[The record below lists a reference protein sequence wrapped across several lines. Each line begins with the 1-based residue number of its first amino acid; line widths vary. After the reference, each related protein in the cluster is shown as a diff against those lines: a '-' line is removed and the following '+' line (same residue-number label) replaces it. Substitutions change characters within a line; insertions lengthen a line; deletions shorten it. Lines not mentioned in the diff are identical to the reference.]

1 MMRAQ
6 SIACSPLRAAFICLL
21 LLASSWT
28 LLAPSI
34 DAPEPS
40 DEQTIHAAA
49 RNTGAGLDPDLS
61 WTNVSGQTGLWSYGG
76 NYFSWGDYDA
86 DGDQDLLVNG
96 ARLLENSGAPNFTFT
111 DVTGAR
117 GLPGGYGTGTW
128 GDIDD
133 DGDLDI
139 FLGGGSV
146 DAIVRN
152 EGAPWHNFTIDAGRT
167 QVISNSFPTTSGTLR
182 DVNNDGWLDLYVAN
196 GENWNDGNPIYY
208 RDFFYLGGA
217 NGFTN
222 RSDMIRSDAF
232 YTRGVSWGDAD
243 RDGWSDLYVGN
254 YRIQPNR
261 YYRND
266 NGTLDALSAVG
277 ANQENVLEGFPRTYN
292 TQGPY
297 WGHTIGSAFGDLN
310 DDGYP
315 EIVSANLVHLYYDSQ
330 DIRGRICDD
339 SNFFTHDPVA
349 GIEWYDF
356 RPNSGIDYKPRGGAG
371 TFQGDELYA
380 GVTLGD
386 VDNDGDLD
394 MWLPQVYDLDYARAE
409 MWINHGN
416 LTFSNQATNWSLDV
430 VNTYGS
436 AFVDYDNDG
445 DLDLITGGSDDPGKA
460 SGIHLYRNDGPT
472 AGVPNHWLTV
482 DVRDADGAPAIGAN
496 VELWRGGTSTQ
507 YREVAGGEGPH
518 GSMSDARVHFG
529 LAADSTNVD
538 LLVSWPAGEI
548 LWLRNISADQQVT
561 ATQPMSLINPSD
573 VTYSVNT
580 STSVE
585 GDDVT
590 FTIRTPSNWTVHID
604 VGMEGVVDW
613 SDLSFSGQPLTR
625 DVSLPFANQ
634 GTRTARLLAW
644 DPATDE
650 GRRFSS
656 VHTVTGRQPVANI
669 TYAEDIVPGA
679 NTLFDAT
686 GTLDSAYDMA
696 RMEYRWEWDD
706 GWNRDWS
713 SNGTWTRSFPNPGW
727 HNLTLSVRDEQGL
740 TDMLLVP
747 VEVAAKAPQISV
759 AMNSE
764 YEMDDV
770 VSLTIDVVADASNAG
785 GLTFRFDWGD
795 GSVRD
800 WNAEG
805 SAAHVW
811 NVPGPY
817 TLNFSV
823 RNQWEQQT
831 DLAAQVNISNPPPTI
846 VWTAMTEEATLGDE
860 AVFQV
865 QIDDTTS
872 HRNKLSLEW
881 TIDGSPLF
889 PMPGATAFLRFTQA
903 GNHTVAAE
911 VSDEAGATARVE
923 TDVRVVNDAPAN
935 LEITVTDGILRGDD
949 LWVGPDTQLHWM
961 VSPPGDWQQLSF
973 EGIGSGGTIDS
984 DVGVFIDLWS
994 ESRQE
999 RLTYHVS
1006 IHRLEIPEA
1015 PQDATACAEW
1025 DPTPSNLPPDA
1036 ELILLW
1042 QTEFGWASEE
1052 PPLATGIEPSE
1063 LSLVVTSGSDSIT
1076 LVGQTPSITL
1086 NSNPSNI
1093 SEVEQLAGECALQ
1106 LWFDDVEMADI
1117 AEAEH
1122 RTANASVGEH
1132 TLRWQVTDLA
1142 YHSVSGSI
1150 AITIEGEV
1158 DTGPTSSGVGAFEI
1172 PWIAII
1178 AFLGLLLMGL
1188 IAVMFAPRPRRTSD
1202 RESMTSDSVPEL
1214 PRTDS
1219 VANSPHGGT
1228 RSLFDQ
1234 KVEIPPS
1241 DAAEPDADSSLSESP
1256 ADGSED
1262 QPGEQ

>member
-1 MMRAQ
+1 MRAQ
-6 SIACSPLRAAFICLL
+6 SSTCYPLRAAIICLL
-21 LLASSWT
+21 LLASSWS
-28 LLAPSI
+28 LLAPSVE
-34 DAPEPS
+34 APEPS
-40 DEQTIHAAA
+40 DEQSIHVAA
-49 RNTGAGLDPDLS
+49 RSTGAGLDPDLS
-61 WTNVSGQTGLWSYGG
+61 WTNVSGETGLWPYGG

-96 ARLLENSGAPNFTFT
+96 ARLLENSGAPNYTFT

-152 EGAPWHNFTIDAGRT
+152 EGAPWYNFTIDAGRT

-254 YRIQPNR
+254 YRILPNR

-277 ANQENVLEGFPRTYN
+277 ANPENDLEGIPRYYN

-310 DDGYP
+310 NDGYP
-315 EIVSANLVHLYYDSQ
+315 EIVSANLVHLYHDSS
-330 DIRGRICDD
+330 DIRGLICDD
-339 SNFFTHDPVA
+339 SHFYTHDPVA
-349 GIEWYDF
+349 DTDWHDF
-356 RPNSGIDYKPRGGAG
+356 RPNSGIDFKPRGGSG
-371 TFQGDELYA
+371 TYIGDELYA
-380 GVTLGD
+380 GVALGD

-394 MWLPQVYDLDYARAE
+394 MWLPQIYDLEYARAE
-409 MWINHGN
+409 MWINNGDF
-416 LTFSNQATNWSLDV
+416 TFTNRANDWSLDV

-445 DLDLITGGSDDPGKA
+445 DLDLITGGSDDPGKT

-472 AGVPNHWLTV
+472 GAPNHWLTV

-529 LAADSTNVD
+529 LATDSTAVD

-561 ATQPMSLINPSD
+561 AIQPTPLINPTD
-573 VTYSVNT
+573 VTYAVNT

-590 FTIRTPSNWTVHID
+590 FTIRAPSGWSIEVD

-613 SDLSFSGQPLTR
+613 SALNFSGQPLTE

-644 DPATDE
+644 DPATNE
-650 GRRFSS
+650 GRRFSD
-656 VHTVTGRQPVANI
+656 VHTVTSRQPVANI
-669 TYAEDIVPGA
+669 TYPEDIVPGA
-679 NTLFDAT
+679 SITFNAT
-686 GTLDSAYDMA
+686 ETADSAYDMA

-713 SNGTWTRSFPNPGW
+713 TNGTWTRSFPNPGW
-727 HNLTLSVRDEQGL
+727 HNLTLSVRDEEGL

-747 VEVAAKAPQISV
+747 VDVAAKAPQISV
-759 AMNSE
+759 AMDSG
-764 YEMDDV
+764 YDMDGV

-785 GLTFRFDWGD
+785 GLTYRFDWGD

-823 RNQWEQQT
+823 RNQWGQQT
-831 DLAAQVNISNPPPTI
+831 DLAEQVNISNPPPTI
-846 VWTAMTEEATLGDE
+846 VWTAITNEVTLGDE

-881 TIDGSPLF
+881 TIDGLPLF
-889 PMPGATAFLRFTQA
+889 PMPGATAFLSFTQA
-903 GNHTVAAE
+903 GNHTVAVE

-923 TDVRVVNDAPAN
+923 TDVIVVNDAPAN
-935 LEITVTDGILRGDD
+935 LEVIITDGILHDDD
-949 LWVGPDTQLHWM
+949 LWVGPDTQLHWT
-961 VSPPGDWQQLSF
+961 VSPTGDWQQLSI
-973 EGIGSGGTIDS
+973 EGIGSGGSIDS

-994 ESRQE
+994 DSRQE
-999 RLTYHVS
+999 RLTYQVS
-1006 IHRLEIPEA
+1006 IHLLEIPGA
-1015 PQDATACAEW
+1015 SQDAIACAEW
-1025 DPTPSNLPPDA
+1025 DPTPPDLPPNA
-1036 ELILLW
+1036 ELILVW
-1042 QTEFGWASEE
+1042 QTEFGWATEE

-1063 LSLVVTSGSDSIT
+1063 LSLVVTSGDDSIT
-1076 LVGQTPSITL
+1076 LVGQTPSLTL
-1086 NSNPSNI
+1086 SSSPSNL

-1106 LWFDDVEMADI
+1106 LWFDDVEVADA
-1117 AEAEH
+1117 AEAED
-1122 RTANASVGEH
+1122 RIANASVGGH
-1132 TLRWQVTDLA
+1132 TLRWQITDMA

-1150 AITIEGEV
+1150 TITIEGQD
-1158 DTGPTSSGVGAFEI
+1158 DTSPTSSGEGAFEI
-1172 PWIAII
+1172 PWIAIL
-1178 AFLGLLLMGL
+1178 AFLGMILMGL
-1188 IAVMFAPRPRRTSD
+1188 IVVMFVPRPRRTSD
-1202 RESMTSDSVPEL
+1202 RESMASGRAAEL
-1214 PRTDS
+1214 PRTDA

-1228 RSLFDQ
+1228 RSLFEQRVD
-1234 KVEIPPS
+1234 IPPS
-1241 DAAEPDADSSLSESP
+1241 DAADPGADSSIPESP
-1256 ADGSED
+1256 SDGSED
-1262 QPGEQ
+1262 EPGEQ